1 MRSIVLKNTMTW
13 SQANALAQRSMLRLP
28 TAEEAKQIVINEE
41 YWTSD
46 LVGHGCAVTSKEVQ
60 HRRKKLHVVMVGGG
74 G

>member
-1 MRSIVLKNTMTW
+1 
-13 SQANALAQRSMLRLP
+13 MLRLP